1 MLDICNKLF
10 FDDLAAM
17 STRQRIEFCAK
28 AAQKY
33 AELGL
38 VFAADAEVVP
48 ETLNMYQDTLAAG
61 QLKIRIYTMN
71 YNLTADA
78 LTESQIKTGFGSSRL
93 RIGPIKIPKPYWA
106 PCRFPTQVKSEKR
119 SYWKGISRARSTR
132 RQVAAFTHAVL
143 MLKSFLSLTA

>member
-1 MLDICNKLF
+1 MSKKREKGIKSMLDIFNKLF

-17 STRQRIEFCAK
+17 ITRQWMEFCAK

-48 ETLNMYQDTLAAG
+48 ETLNMHQDSLAAG

-71 YNLTADA
+71 YNLPADA
-78 LTESQIKTGFGSSRL
+78 LTEAQIKTGFGS
-93 RIGPIKIPKPYWA
+93 
-106 PCRFPTQVKSEKR
+106 
-119 SYWKGISRARSTR
+119 ARVFR
-132 RQVAAFTHAVL
+132 
-143 MLKSFLSLTA
+143 

>member
-1 MLDICNKLF
+1 
-10 FDDLAAM
+10 M

-28 AAQKY
+28 TAQKY

-78 LTESQIKTGFGSSRL
+78 LSQAQIKTGFGSSRL
-93 RIGPIKIPKPYWA
+93 RIGPIKIFA
-106 PCRFPTQVKSEKR
+106 DGGMSNRT
-119 SYWKGISRARSTR
+119 A
-132 RQVAAFTHAVL
+132 AVL
-143 MLKSFLSLTA
+143 NPYLTPPHCPGPGAESESCCCR